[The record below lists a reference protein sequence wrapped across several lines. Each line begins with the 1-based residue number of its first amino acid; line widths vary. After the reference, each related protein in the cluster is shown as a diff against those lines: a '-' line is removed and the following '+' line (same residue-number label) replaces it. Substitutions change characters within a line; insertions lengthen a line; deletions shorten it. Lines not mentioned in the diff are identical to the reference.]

1 MKKSKIT
8 SHILDTELGRP
19 ASMVKII
26 LEVKDNGKWKKVSEG
41 VTDDDGR
48 VVDWISDSTEI
59 SIGEYRVNFGVKDYF
74 QRQNRKC
81 FYPSVSIEF
90 NLDNLNEHYHVP
102 LLLNAHGY
110 STYRGS

>member
-41 VTDDDGR
+41 VTDDDG
-48 VVDWISDSTEI
+48 
-59 SIGEYRVNFGVKDYF
+59 
-74 QRQNRKC
+74 
-81 FYPSVSIEF
+81 
-90 NLDNLNEHYHVP
+90 
-102 LLLNAHGY
+102 
-110 STYRGS
+110 